1 MPLGPACSNTVE
13 PIAGV
18 SKHYRTL
25 VISYSAEGSISNDQD
40 KEFPY
45 FFRTIAE
52 NKQYKWVLTV
62 DSCFNNFSK
71 PFQSNCSDI
80 TL

>member
-1 MPLGPACSNTVE
+1 MNNYLPLGPACSNTVE

-62 DSCFNNFSK
+62 AVSTTFLNFSN
-71 PFQSNCSDI
+71 PI
-80 TL
+80 VPI